1 MNRHDTDTV
10 SLVFGIL
17 FAAFVGWW
25 LLARWVDIA
34 APGPGWFI
42 AVALIALGVAGI
54 VVNLGSWRRRNAS
67 DPAREGIHPS
77 DPRTG
82 DR

>member
-25 LLARWVDIA
+25 LLLRWVSIA
-34 APGPGWFI
+34 APGAGWFF
-42 AVALIALGVAGI
+42 ATLLVALGVAGL
-54 VVNLGSWRRRNAS
+54 VANVGSWRRHRT
-67 DPAREGIHPS
+67 DPAPDDI
-77 DPRTG
+77 PRS
-82 DR
+82 

>member
-25 LLARWVDIA
+25 LLVRWVSIT
-34 APGPGWFI
+34 APGPGWFL
-42 AVALIALGVAGI
+42 AVTLVALGIAGI
-54 VVNLGSWRRRNAS
+54 VANVGSWRRHRA
-67 DPAREGIHPS
+67 
-77 DPRTG
+77 DPRRDSELGT
-82 DR
+82 

>member
-25 LLARWVDIA
+25 LLVRWVSIT
-34 APGPGWFI
+34 APGPGWFL
-42 AVALIALGVAGI
+42 AVSLVALGVAGI
-54 VVNLGSWRRRNAS
+54 VANVGWWRRDRI
-67 DPAREGIHPS
+67 DP
-77 DPRTG
+77 PRDSGLRT
-82 DR
+82 